1 MFKKVATL
9 ASYAWLV
16 SDAINRHFH
25 VFFDIQ
31 TWTRQGISVDTTGKS
46 PLELVKLPSLRLICL
61 ISELKYIDPQSCK
74 NVQTFISCGVSC
86 SPPDK
91 KACKITRL
99 WGDISLLVLKKSPSN
114 LAILLIKRRSFL
126 PAQLTEILSQSN
138 KNTPRDIIR
147 GNPENTWQS
156 GEHVRTELMSGRL
169 WEQRKSLFG
178 WF

>member
-61 ISELKYIDPQSCK
+61 ISELKYIAAK
-74 NVQTFISCGVSC
+74 MYR
-86 SPPDK
+86 
-91 KACKITRL
+91 RL
-99 WGDISLLVLKKSPSN
+99 YRAG
-114 LAILLIKRRSFL
+114 
-126 PAQLTEILSQSN
+126 
-138 KNTPRDIIR
+138 
-147 GNPENTWQS
+147 
-156 GEHVRTELMSGRL
+156 
-169 WEQRKSLFG
+169 
-178 WF
+178 